1 MSRGLGS
8 IQRYLMKLIWSSP
21 DPMTFVEI
29 MAVAFPEGSYEF
41 DIAKVVGGSNVGRV
55 RSLRRA
61 LQRLCHGGGTTKQ
74 ADEIP
79 PPHVLP
85 SQAEGHTLPRRR

>member
-1 MSRGLGS
+1 VSRGLGS

-21 DPMTFVEI
+21 DLVEI

-41 DIAKVVGGSNVGRV
+41 DIAKVVSGSNVGRV
-55 RSLRRA
+55 RSRRRE
-61 LQRLCHGGGTTKQ
+61 LQRLCQGGGTTKQ

>member
-1 MSRGLGS
+1 
-8 IQRYLMKLIWSSP
+8 
-21 DPMTFVEI
+21 MTFVEI

-61 LQRLCHGGGTTKQ
+61 LQRLCQGGGTTKQ

>member
-21 DPMTFVEI
+21 DLVEI

-41 DIAKVVGGSNVGRV
+41 DIAKVVGGSNVGLCARCV
-55 RSLRRA
+55 EHCNGFARA
-61 LQRLCHGGGTTKQ
+61 
-74 ADEIP
+74 AA
-79 PPHVLP
+79 LP
-85 SQAEGHTLPRRR
+85 SKPTKSRRLMCCPLRPRATRYHDVAE

>member
-41 DIAKVVGGSNVGRV
+41 DIAKVVS
-55 RSLRRA
+55 S
-61 LQRLCHGGGTTKQ
+61 
-74 ADEIP
+74 ADMGD
-79 PPHVLP
+79 LN
-85 SQAEGHTLPRRR
+85 AR

>member
-1 MSRGLGS
+1 VSRGLGS

-21 DPMTFVEI
+21 DLVEI

-41 DIAKVVGGSNVGRV
+41 DIAKVVSGSNVGRV

-61 LQRLCHGGGTTKQ
+61 LQRLCQGGGTTKQ

-85 SQAEGHTLPRRR
+85 LRPRATRYHDVAE